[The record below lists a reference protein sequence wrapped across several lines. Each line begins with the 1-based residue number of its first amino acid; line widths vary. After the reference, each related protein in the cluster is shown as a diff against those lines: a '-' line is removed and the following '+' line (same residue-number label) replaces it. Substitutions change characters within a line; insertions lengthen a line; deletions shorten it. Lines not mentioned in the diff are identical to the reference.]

1 MLTSIDWGNNSP
13 TNTETQTMKLNTMG
27 MEVPHTIKILDM
39 RMTDGGYIVTT
50 VSSPTLEGNTLWLK
64 GKYGLQ
70 NGALS
75 LMQLVGSN
83 ESADYIDKSFF
94 VKKEASEK
102 SMSGYR
108 YVWTEDIE

>member
-1 MLTSIDWGNNSP
+1 MTSIDWGNNTP

-27 MEVPHTIKILDM
+27 MEEPHAIKILDM

-50 VSSPTLEGNTLWLK
+50 VSSETLEGNTLWLK

-75 LMQLVGSN
+75 LMNLVGSN
-83 ESADYIDKSFF
+83 ESADYIDESFF
-94 VKKEASEK
+94 VMKEPSEK

-108 YVWTEDIE
+108 YVWSYKLD